1 MVHYWEIEG
10 ATADDKCACYPDP
23 NAGAPATTTTTKAP
37 APQTTKAAGEN
48 ISGNNNARSGAASKT
63 IATGSVLL
71 VLAIVVAL

>member
-23 NAGAPATTTTTKAP
+23 NAGAPAATTTTKAP